1 MNSISEEMLLR
12 DNLKYKFEEIAP
24 DQDSYWK
31 CTDSDYGIE
40 DYDFI
45 NIDELKQEIEKATGV
60 GQECAKHMA
69 VESFKRHFEN
79 DIKKSCEEQKIEI
92 PDFVYRL

>member
-40 DYDFI
+40 
-45 NIDELKQEIEKATGV
+45 E
-60 GQECAKHMA
+60 
-69 VESFKRHFEN
+69 
-79 DIKKSCEEQKIEI
+79 
-92 PDFVYRL
+92 